1 MKLKIGE
8 NYLTRNGTEIRLTRY
23 IEDDQ
28 YPWRGVD
35 LQNNRFCFTPEG
47 DYHNGLRE
55 HGLDLVQRKPK
66 ATFEPETTF
75 EPGPTPARFYVR
87 SSGQHP
93 TRFLVLDRTYMDLQR
108 AFFLFETDAHEF
120 CTILNRRS
128 PE

>member
-1 MKLKIGE
+1 MKLKIGK

-35 LQNNRFCFTPEG
+35 RQNNRFCFTEEG
-47 DYHNGLRE
+47 KYYNCPKK
-55 HGLDLVQRKPK
+55 HGLDLVLRSRRNP
-66 ATFEPETTF
+66 EPEAIS
-75 EPGPTPARFYVR
+75 EPEATPARFYVR
-87 SSGQHP
+87 SSGQYP
-93 TRFLVLDRTYMDLQR
+93 TRFLVLDRNYMDLQR